1 MVKQPHESVKRGMG
15 IQNTSEDLVNEG
27 KIIVK
32 KIKKKKKPKT
42 HTHKKNPTGE
52 LLSQIWN
59 MSQN

>member
-1 MVKQPHESVKRGMG
+1 MG

-32 KIKKKKKPKT
+32 KIKKKKTKNT